1 MTPPESN
8 DALAL
13 DVRTFTP
20 DTAVA
25 ALIDHAASAGASDLF
40 FCADERDVA
49 VMVRHLGL
57 LRPVGRLTGE
67 HGRRC
72 MSHIKAMASM
82 DIAEK
87 RRPLDGRWL
96 MTRPNKSTLDLRIST
111 MPTMHGEDFTLRLL
125 DRESRLLSLEQLGL
139 VRRDF
144 NQLMA
149 TLHNPSG
156 LIVVTG
162 PTGSGKTTTLYGFLR
177 HLHTGVR
184 KINTIEDPIEYA
196 VEGIRQSQVNARLDV
211 GFAELLRSALRQAPD
226 VIMIGEVRD
235 AETAETAVRAANSGH
250 LVLATLHAPI
260 AAGAVE
266 SLLALGVAPTF
277 LAASLLG
284 VVSQRLVRTLCPEC
298 KTAFDIS
305 ETPHSF
311 VEVKRYLEPGQA
323 ERLFGPKGCPACR
336 MLGYA
341 GRSGVFEALTV
352 SPAMR
357 QMILAKAGA
366 PTMHRK
372 AVEEGMIPFRLAAL
386 LKVAQG
392 QTSIEEVFHNHPDAS
407 AWARVEFR
415 SRNSPKTHELTR
427 KRRICQR

>member
-1 MTPPESN
+1 MTAAPEPKE
-8 DALAL
+8 ALTL

-20 DTAVA
+20 ETAVA
-25 ALIDHAASAGASDLF
+25 ALIDHAATAGASDLF
-40 FCADERDVA
+40 FCADEREVG
-49 VMVRHLGL
+49 VLVRHLGL
-57 LRPVGRLTGE
+57 LRPVCRLTGD

-72 MSHIKAMASM
+72 MSHIKATAGM

-96 MTRPNKSTLDLRIST
+96 LARPGKSTLDLRIST

-125 DRESRLLSLEQLGL
+125 DRESRLLGLEQLGL

-149 TLHNPSG
+149 LLHNPSG

-162 PTGSGKTTTLYGFLR
+162 PTGSGKTTSLYGCLR
-177 HLHTGVR
+177 HLNTGDR

-196 VEGIRQSQVNARLDV
+196 VEGMRQSQVNPRLEV

-250 LVLATLHAPI
+250 LVLATLHAPV
-260 AAGAVE
+260 AAGAID
-266 SLLALGVAPTF
+266 SLLALGVPPAF
-277 LAASLLG
+277 LAGSLLG
-284 VVSQRLVRTLCPEC
+284 VVSQRLVRTLCMEC

-305 ETPHSF
+305 DTPHSF
-311 VEVKRYLEPGQA
+311 VEVKRYLEPGQS

-336 MLGYA
+336 MMGYS
-341 GRSGVFEALTV
+341 GRSGVFEVLSV
-352 SPAMR
+352 SPAIR
-357 QMILAKAGA
+357 QLILEKAA
-366 PTMHRK
+366 VQALHRK
-372 AVEEGMIPFRLAAL
+372 AREEGMLPFRMAAL

-392 QTSIEEVFHNHPDAS
+392 QTSIEEVFRAIPMEYLGEA
-407 AWARVEFR
+407 
-415 SRNSPKTHELTR
+415 
-427 KRRICQR
+427 